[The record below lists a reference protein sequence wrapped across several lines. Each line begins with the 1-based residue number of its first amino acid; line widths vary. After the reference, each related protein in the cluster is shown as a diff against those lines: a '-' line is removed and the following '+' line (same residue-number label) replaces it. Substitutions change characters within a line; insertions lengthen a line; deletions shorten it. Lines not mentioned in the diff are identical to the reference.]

1 MEPLINLYSYQ
12 ARYGMRL
19 QRLTVDG
26 TPSRG
31 GSTPLRQQL
40 LDGRRDGPAIR
51 LPGEGLV
58 CSAHHLS
65 HVLDG
70 CGAHLSDDFLDLG
83 LHFLNR

>member
-40 LDGRRDGPAIR
+40 LDGR
-51 LPGEGLV
+51 
-58 CSAHHLS
+58 
-65 HVLDG
+65 
-70 CGAHLSDDFLDLG
+70 
-83 LHFLNR
+83 